1 MKRRKKKKLIYLIIS
16 IVFLLILALI
26 LSGIFHRKEPKTAEK
41 RSENRIEKNED
52 PDSKIEEKSNE
63 NSDENESGQYT
74 DRYAIYYA
82 DGEQDVEIVS
92 NDTYRELNQQFSM
105 LHKYLVEI
113 VSSYKVEQQIDCTEV
128 SLLDWCYVETEDAS
142 RKINIFGELNDE
154 DQTLVTIVY
163 APAANGNNMILDC
176 MPCQYTMEEI
186 ENQAWYEEE
195 VQ

>member
-16 IVFLLILALI
+16 IVFLLILAII
-26 LSGIFHRKEPKTAEK
+26 LGGIFLRKEPKTEEK
-41 RSENRIEKNED
+41 SSENRIENND
-52 PDSKIEEKSNE
+52 DSDDKTEEESTYY
-63 NSDENESGQYT
+63 SDVNESGQYT

-82 DGEQDVEIVS
+82 DGEQDIEIVS
-92 NDTYRELNQQFSM
+92 NDTYRELNQQFAM

-113 VSSYKVEQQIDCTEV
+113 VSSYKVEQQIECTEV
-128 SLLDWCYVETEDAS
+128 TLLDWCYVETEDAS
-142 RKINIFGELNDE
+142 RKINIFGKLNDA

>member
-1 MKRRKKKKLIYLIIS
+1 MKRRKKKRIIYLIIS
-16 IVFLLILALI
+16 IVFLLILGVFLGGI
-26 LSGIFHRKEPKTAEK
+26 LLRNEPETEEK
-41 RSENRIEKNED
+41 SAENRVEKNED
-52 PDSKIEEKSNE
+52 AGDETEEEFDKNPDVK
-63 NSDENESGQYT
+63 ESGQYT

-82 DGEQDVEIVS
+82 DGAQDVKIAS
-92 NDTYRELNQQFSM
+92 NDIYRELNQQFAM
-105 LHKYLVEI
+105 IHKYLVEI

-128 SLLDWCYVETEDAS
+128 TLLDWCYVETEDAS
-142 RKINIFGELNDE
+142 RKINIFGELNDA

-176 MPCQYTMEEI
+176 MPCQYTIEEI

>member
-1 MKRRKKKKLIYLIIS
+1 MKCRKKKRIIYLIIS
-16 IVFLLILALI
+16 IVFLLILGVFLGGI
-26 LSGIFHRKEPKTAEK
+26 LLRNEPETEDKSA
-41 RSENRIEKNED
+41 ENRVEKNED
-52 PDSKIEEKSNE
+52 AGDETEEKSDKNP
-63 NSDENESGQYT
+63 DVKESGQYT

-82 DGEQDVEIVS
+82 DGAQDVEIAS
-92 NDTYRELNQQFSM
+92 NDIYRELNQQFSM

-128 SLLDWCYVETEDAS
+128 TLLDWCYVETEDAS
-142 RKINIFGELNDE
+142 RKINIFGELNDG